1 MQYGTGRWF
10 QDIGYVKENSMHSRE
25 WRNRV
30 CFPLLRSSSFP
41 SSYSSFTQPK
51 SIISRNTILCSA
63 ALVQFGS
70 VTQLC
75 PTLCKPMVCSTPG
88 LPVHHQLP
96 ESTLLLPKA
105 THSLWDKY
113 KSTVGHTSPTI
124 YYTIIARLLHL
135 SLYKLELS
143 DYSISSMPI
152 MMNHMLLPL
161 TLPCLSLTNHDLPD
175 PYLRHSSE
183 HPQTLSELCSD
194 STRGPCWP
202 HSTLCCLPL

>member
-1 MQYGTGRWF
+1 MKKSSMFSITQVFIFSFLIFIFHSAKKYNLS
-10 QDIGYVKENSMHSRE
+10 KHNSVLCCFSSVRFSHAVVSDSLQTHGLQHTRPPCPSPTP
-25 WRNRV
+25 RV
-30 CFPLLRSSSFP
+30 
-41 SSYSSFTQPK
+41 Y
-51 SIISRNTILCSA
+51 
-63 ALVQFGS
+63 
-70 VTQLC
+70 
-75 PTLCKPMVCSTPG
+75 
-88 LPVHHQLP
+88 
-96 ESTLLLPKA
+96 LLLPKA